1 MMARGMDSGSL
12 QASSMGIRDG
22 GVQAAFLTVIGLDLV
37 LVAGSALS
45 YRPFF
50 SQPESLSYLA
60 KPVALLLLYATAV
73 VIVTRSQHPAQRRGL
88 RVAAV
93 IGCACGLV
101 EMVNISVETFGDLA
115 GGAKLVATAPLI
127 LGPFVA
133 WGIVGGWAAHATGS
147 LRQGVLAAVWS
158 AMVTMAVGVT
168 FGFALASAARGRM
181 EQILGADPDFIR
193 TGWTDLQAFVLANTF
208 DNGFTHLLGALI
220 VGTVVGLTGSVVG
233 LRWARY
239 KRAR

>member
-1 MMARGMDSGSL
+1 MSPHGNGHTRGTNKDHRPARGVPACRRI
-12 QASSMGIRDG
+12 QG
-22 GVQAAFLTVIGLDLV
+22 GV
-37 LVAGSALS
+37 
-45 YRPFF
+45 
-50 SQPESLSYLA
+50 
-60 KPVALLLLYATAV
+60 
-73 VIVTRSQHPAQRRGL
+73 
-88 RVAAV
+88 
-93 IGCACGLV
+93 
-101 EMVNISVETFGDLA
+101 VNISVETFGDLA

-133 WGIVGGWAAHATGS
+133 WGVVGGWAAHATGS

-233 LRWARY
+233 LHWARY